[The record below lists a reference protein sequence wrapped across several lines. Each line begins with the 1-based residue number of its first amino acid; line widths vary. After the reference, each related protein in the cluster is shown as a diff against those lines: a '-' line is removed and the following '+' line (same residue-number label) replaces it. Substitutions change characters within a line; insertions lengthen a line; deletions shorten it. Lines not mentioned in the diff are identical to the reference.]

1 MKIIFST
8 LVLMFIITVLFSG
21 CSKKNEP
28 LSVKIGNQIWM
39 VENLNVAHYRN
50 GDRIPEVK
58 DPKVWTGL
66 HTGAWCYYN
75 NDSINGKKYGKLYNW
90 YAVNDPRGLAPEG
103 WHVPRV
109 SEFEKLTSNE
119 TVESNSYA
127 LLAREEEGNN
137 KSGFSAKLAGSCGY
151 YGEFN
156 RLGEKAEFWSSTQV
170 SSDEAY
176 SLNIVSSDSKID
188 IWSSHGV
195 VGFSVRCVKD

>member
-1 MKIIFST
+1 MKKIFSA
-8 LVLMFIITVLFSG
+8 VCLMFIVTVLFIG

-39 VENLNVAHYRN
+39 VENLNIDHYRN

-103 WHVPRV
+103 WHIPTKA
-109 SEFEKLTSNE
+109 EWEALKT
-119 TVESNSYA
+119 TVESSSYA
-127 LLAREEEGNN
+127 LIVREDQGNN
-137 KSGFSAKLAGSCGY
+137 RSGFSARFAGSCGY
-151 YGEFN
+151 YGEFY
-156 RLGEKAEFWSSTQV
+156 RLGEKAEFWSSTED
-170 SSDEAY
+170 SRDNAY
-176 SLNIVSSDSKID
+176 SLNLVSSNSEIA
-188 IWSSHGV
+188 IWTSHGV
-195 VGFSVRCVKD
+195 VGFSVRCLKD